1 MDLSGPDAC
10 CEMNLSKISRQIS
23 AKLLEHEFRRR
34 ASWKMLSVE
43 VGQTFAKPNK
53 GQGMLL
59 NS

>member
-1 MDLSGPDAC
+1 
-10 CEMNLSKISRQIS
+10 MNLSKISRQIS

-34 ASWKMLSVE
+34 ALWKMLSVE